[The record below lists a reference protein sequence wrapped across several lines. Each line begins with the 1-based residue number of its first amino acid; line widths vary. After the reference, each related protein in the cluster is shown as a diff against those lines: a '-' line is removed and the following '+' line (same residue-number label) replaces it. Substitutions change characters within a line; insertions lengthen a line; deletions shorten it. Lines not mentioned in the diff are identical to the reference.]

1 MASLAKRASKS
12 RTAWIVGLA
21 AAAVAVIGGVV
32 YASEK
37 GASASPASPPGP
49 PSNLVQPNLTAPAL
63 TGTTTTPSGT
73 LAIGNMGSVTLHT
86 SVGAP
91 LVGISFA
98 PPSTGG
104 GSIAPVI
111 TNMTSS
117 NQAVTQNLT
126 YSGGVSGL
134 ALGVD
139 ALGTTTLTFT
149 WLDTTGATQ
158 TSTLTLNVVTP

>member
-1 MASLAKRASKS
+1 MPWLIIAL
-12 RTAWIVGLA
+12 VGLVGLIGYEA
-21 AAAVAVIGGVV
+21 TKSAVA
-32 YASEK
+32 
-37 GASASPASPPGP
+37 SAAPPPGP

-63 TGTTTTPSGT
+63 TGPTTTPSGT

-104 GSIAPVI
+104 GSLAPVI

-117 NQAVTQNLT
+117 NQAVTQSLT
-126 YSGGVSGL
+126 YSGGASGL
-134 ALGVD
+134 ALGVV

>member
-1 MASLAKRASKS
+1 MK
-12 RTAWIVGLA
+12 TAMKWWIAAGAAVTAGLVGLGVYEETKKKTA
-21 AAAVAVIGGVV
+21 SSGGGGGN
-32 YASEK
+32 ST
-37 GASASPASPPGP
+37 PPGP

>member
-1 MASLAKRASKS
+1 MCQVTFRSELFFFTASC
-12 RTAWIVGLA
+12 
-21 AAAVAVIGGVV
+21 
-32 YASEK
+32 
-37 GASASPASPPGP
+37 
-49 PSNLVQPNLTAPAL
+49 
-63 TGTTTTPSGT
+63 
-73 LAIGNMGSVTLHT
+73 
-86 SVGAP
+86 
-91 LVGISFA
+91 
-98 PPSTGG
+98 
-104 GSIAPVI
+104 
-111 TNMTSS
+111 MTSS